1 MLIDKTVSALLED
14 FSSPTP
20 TPGGGSASA
29 LSGAIGTSLLAM
41 GAGMTKTRSGSPEAR
56 TALDAARTRLL
67 ALRSTL
73 SELVDRDAA
82 AYDLVMAAYKRPRDT
97 AADKA
102 ARKTAI
108 QAAMRQAT
116 DVPLETMRACAEALE
131 AAVPVAEHGNP
142 SAISDVA
149 VGVGLLM
156 QALQGGFYN
165 VETNLGSVSD
175 PEAVESIT
183 RSARAVLS
191 SAGESVRRVYQA
203 PGFVELVK
211 ATAARA
217 GSSKQHAAT

>member
-29 LSGAIGTSLLAM
+29 LSGAIGVSLLAM
-41 GAGMTKTRSGSPEAR
+41 GAGMTKTRTGSPEAR
-56 TALDAARTRLL
+56 AALDDARTRLL
-67 ALRSTL
+67 ALRPTL
-73 SELVDRDAA
+73 TELVDRDAA
-82 AYDLVMAAYKRPRDT
+82 AYDLVMAAYKRPKDT
-97 AADKA
+97 DEDKA
-102 ARKTAI
+102 ARKAAI

-116 DVPLETMRACAEALE
+116 DVPLETMRVCADALA

-165 VETNLGSVSD
+165 VETNLGSVAD
-175 PEAVESIT
+175 PQVVETIT
-183 RSARAVLS
+183 QSARAVLA

-203 PGFVELVK
+203 PGFVDLVK

-217 GSSKQHAAT
+217 GSKQHA

>member
-29 LSGAIGTSLLAM
+29 LSGAIGASLLAM
-41 GAGMTKTRSGSPEAR
+41 GAGMTKTRTGSAEER
-56 TALDAARTRLL
+56 TALDDARTRLL

-73 SELVDRDAA
+73 TELIDRDAA
-82 AYDLVMAAYKRPRDT
+82 AYDLVMAAYKRP
-97 AADKA
+97 KA
-102 ARKTAI
+102 TDEEKAGRKAAI

-116 DVPLETMRACAEALE
+116 DVPLETMRVCADALA

-149 VGVGLLM
+149 VGVGMLM

-165 VETNLGSVSD
+165 VETNLGSVAD
-175 PEAVESIT
+175 PQVVETIT
-183 RSARAVLS
+183 HGARAVLA
-191 SAGESVRRVYQA
+191 SAGDSVRRVYQA
-203 PGFVELVK
+203 PGFVELLK

-217 GSSKQHAAT
+217 GRSKQHA